1 MLDVQI
7 DGGAG
12 SGVGAWARVGVVT
25 LGIFTVMT
33 AELLPVGL
41 LTPVAAELEVSA
53 GTAGLMVTVPGLVAA
68 VSAPLIALRAAGAD
82 RRTVLVLLMALV
94 AAANL
99 ATATAGHFAVVL
111 GARVL
116 LGIAIGGFWALAG
129 GLAPRLVPAAGVGRA
144 TAVIFGGVS
153 AASVLGVPAA
163 TTAAEWTGWRG
174 AFAGVGVVAVLATA
188 GLLALL
194 PRLPG
199 ERRAPGR
206 RAAPGLRPG
215 LGPRPSSGPRPGPG
229 LRPGLGLRTA
239 SGPRSAS
246 GLRPI
251 PGRRTAS
258 GPRPGP
264 GLRTGLGAL
273 LRLPRENVRVRT
285 GLLLTLLL
293 VTGHFLAYSFVRP
306 VLAEHSHVSEDL
318 VGMLLL
324 GYGVAGVAGNF
335 LAGPAAGRSP
345 RRTLAV
351 ISAGLT
357 AALLAFAL
365 AGVTTPA
372 GAGLLLLWGLA
383 YGGVSVGLQ
392 SWFMAAAPEDVETA
406 TGLYV
411 SVFCLSIALGAL
423 LGGLLVDATT
433 LVAVLCSGAALTLA
447 ACLAAVRPGRTH
459 LS

>member
-1 MLDVQI
+1 MLDIQVEGSRQR
-7 DGGAG
+7 AG
-12 SGVGAWARVGVVT
+12 WARVGAVT

-41 LTPVAAELEVSA
+41 LTPVAAELNVSP
-53 GTAGLMVTVPGLVAA
+53 GTAGLTVTVPGLVAA
-68 VSAPLIALRAAGAD
+68 VSAPLIAVRAAGAD
-82 RRTVLVLLMALV
+82 RRAVLVVLMALV

-99 ATATAGHFAVVL
+99 VTAAAAHFAVVL

-116 LGIAIGGFWALAG
+116 LGVAIGGFWALAG
-129 GLAPRLVPAAGVGRA
+129 GLAPRLVPAADVGRA
-144 TAVIFGGVS
+144 TAVVFGGVS

-174 AFAGVGVVAVLATA
+174 AFAGVGVVAVVATGA
-188 GLLALL
+188 LVWLL

-199 ERRAPGR
+199 AGTGPGTGTGTAPGTGTGT
-206 RAAPGLRPG
+206 ATGSGAGTG
-215 LGPRPSSGPRPGPG
+215 TGSGAGTGTGSGGFGP
-229 LRPGLGLRTA
+229 
-239 SGPRSAS
+239 
-246 GLRPI
+246 
-251 PGRRTAS
+251 
-258 GPRPGP
+258 
-264 GLRTGLGAL
+264 L
-273 LRLPRENVRVRT
+273 LRLPRDNARVRT

-306 VLAEHSHVSEDL
+306 VLAEHVDVSGEL
-318 VGMLLL
+318 IGAVLL
-324 GYGVAGVAGNF
+324 GYGLAGVAGNF

-351 ISAGLT
+351 LSAGLT
-357 AALLAFAL
+357 AALLALAL
-365 AGVTTPA
+365 AGSTTPA

-433 LVAVLCSGAALTLA
+433 PTALLSTGAALTLA
-447 ACLAAVRPGRTH
+447 ACLAAVLSGRKHT
-459 LS
+459 S

>member
-1 MLDVQI
+1 MLDIQVEVPRQRE
-7 DGGAG
+7 
-12 SGVGAWARVGVVT
+12 AWARVGAVT

-41 LTPVAAELEVSA
+41 LTPVAAELNVSP

-68 VSAPLIALRAAGAD
+68 VSAPLIAVRAAGAD
-82 RRTVLVLLMALV
+82 RRAVLVVLMALV
-94 AAANL
+94 AVANL
-99 ATATAGHFAVVL
+99 VTAAAAHFAVVL

-116 LGIAIGGFWALAG
+116 LGVAIGGFWALAG
-129 GLAPRLVPAAGVGRA
+129 GLAPRLVPAADVGRA
-144 TAVIFGGVS
+144 TAVVFGGVS

-163 TTAAEWTGWRG
+163 TTAAEWAGWRG
-174 AFAGVGVVAVLATA
+174 AFAGVGVVAVVATGA
-188 GLLALL
+188 LMSLL

-199 ERRAPGR
+199 A
-206 RAAPGLRPG
+206 
-215 LGPRPSSGPRPGPG
+215 GPG
-229 LRPGLGLRTA
+229 AGT
-239 SGPRSAS
+239 
-246 GLRPI
+246 
-251 PGRRTAS
+251 
-258 GPRPGP
+258 GP
-264 GLRTGLGAL
+264 GTGTAAGTGTGKGTGAGGFGRL
-273 LRLPRENVRVRT
+273 LRLPRDNARVCT

-306 VLAEHSHVSEDL
+306 VLAEHVDVSGEL
-318 VGMLLL
+318 IGVVLL
-324 GYGVAGVAGNF
+324 GYGLAGVAGNF

-351 ISAGLT
+351 LSAGLT
-357 AALLAFAL
+357 AALLALAL
-365 AGVTTPA
+365 AGSATPA

-406 TGLYV
+406 TGLHV

-433 LVAVLCSGAALTLA
+433 PTALLSTGAALTLA
-447 ACLAAVRPGRTH
+447 ACLAAVLSGRKHT
-459 LS
+459 S